1 MTKKINTLE
10 SDNMVQNV
18 ILNINEVI
26 DLSNNIIDL
35 ESGKSGCLN
44 RKILKKIY
52 NEDNVTE
59 YFDTL
64 KRKLSG
70 NHLEAV
76 DRIRIEKKIEDIRV
90 NIISQLDS
98 FDYDEGDEIL
108 NIPQK
113 RGVVN
118 YKQIENCVDE
128 LYYTNQEYYSS
139 AMDIVASYLKG
150 QKLIYMASK
159 SYCENKLNWLM
170 TPAIFLSSA
179 AAVISTVS
187 QNNWY
192 ENFILACINAIISFL
207 LAIINYKKL
216 DAKSEAH
223 KTSAHAYDK
232 LQAGVEF
239 KSGEFLLIHHDE
251 KKYRDE
257 IEKKLTDVNLKIT
270 EIKATNQFIIP
281 TAIRNAYSFT
291 YNVNVFSIIKKILNL
306 RYEKI
311 TQLKNVINRISDLK
325 KDIQRDNRVEE
336 IRIRKMKIKYAYKVK
351 NQTITSILLLK
362 SGTSLID
369 DCFRKETEYQYRRQ
383 EMVCNCFKDKYV
395 SPLKESPNIV
405 KMILE
410 PFQGHDMEELNL
422 HSIEKNDHRYSFS
435 KINRVKPRSESWYRK
450 LTSRKET
457 KNNVK
462 FEIQNTD

>member
-1 MTKKINTLE
+1 
-10 SDNMVQNV
+10 
-18 ILNINEVI
+18 
-26 DLSNNIIDL
+26 
-35 ESGKSGCLN
+35 
-44 RKILKKIY
+44 KIY

-59 YFDTL
+59 YFNKI
-64 KRKLSG
+64 KRKISG
-70 NHLEAV
+70 SHMEENE
-76 DRIRIEKKIEDIRV
+76 RINIEKKIEDIKV

-113 RGVVN
+113 KGVVN
-118 YKQIENCVDE
+118 YKQIQDCVDE
-128 LYYTNQEYYSS
+128 LYYTDKEYYSA

-170 TPAIFLSSA
+170 TPAILLSSV
-179 AAVISTVS
+179 AAVIASTTQYS
-187 QNNWY
+187 WYQN
-192 ENFILACINAIISFL
+192 LALVAINALISFL

-239 KSGEFLLIHHDE
+239 KSGEFLLINQDDE
-251 KKYRDE
+251 KYRSE
-257 IEKKLTDVNLKIT
+257 IETKLTDVNLKIT

-325 KDIQRDNRVEE
+325 KDIQRDNRPKE
-336 IRIRKMKIKYAYKVK
+336 IERRKRKIKKAYKVK

-383 EMVCNCFKDKYV
+383 AQNCFTKCFKERYV
-395 SPLKESPNIV
+395 SPLKDSPMLV
-405 KMILE
+405 K
-410 PFQGHDMEELNL
+410 
-422 HSIEKNDHRYSFS
+422 
-435 KINRVKPRSESWYRK
+435 
-450 LTSRKET
+450 T
-457 KNNVK
+457 
-462 FEIQNTD
+462 